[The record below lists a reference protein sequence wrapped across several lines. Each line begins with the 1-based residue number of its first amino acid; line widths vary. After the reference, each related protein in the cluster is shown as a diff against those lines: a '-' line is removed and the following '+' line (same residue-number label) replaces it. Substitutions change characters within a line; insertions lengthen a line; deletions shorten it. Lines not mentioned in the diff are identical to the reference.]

1 MPAPPPPPPPP
12 GRKPG
17 KPPGRV
23 ARRDTAGQP
32 TIGADV
38 SHGAVLEVAA
48 RLLVEGAKNLEA
60 APESALVA
68 LKQARRP
75 ALRASRAHCPRTP
88 AGRLA
93 RTRSHTLTPRTPAI
107 GGRSLART
115 RMFA

>member
-68 LKQARRP
+68 LKQARIRP
-75 ALRASRAHCPRTP
+75 RAHARTP
-88 AGRLA
+88 SRLARQRAA